1 VSAFARTA
9 VVAILRQR
17 GLSTADAGAI
27 VDEDDRAA
35 LGAFLSGRT
44 DDIDID
50 PLEDLAHVLGLTL
63 TQLIGDARPTSI
75 H

>member
-1 VSAFARTA
+1 MIARA
-9 VVAILRQR
+9 HVLAILRR
-17 GLSTADAGAI
+17 HGLSTADAGAI

-50 PLEDLAHVLGLTL
+50 PLDDLAHVLGLTVS
-63 TQLIGDARPTSI
+63 QLIGDARPTSV

>member
-1 VSAFARTA
+1 MSTFARTA
-9 VVAILRQR
+9 VVAVLRQHGR
-17 GLSTADAGAI
+17 SKADALAI

-44 DDIDID
+44 DNIDII
-50 PLEDLAHVLGLTL
+50 PLEDLAHVLGLTVS
-63 TQLIGDARPTSI
+63 QLIGDARPTSI